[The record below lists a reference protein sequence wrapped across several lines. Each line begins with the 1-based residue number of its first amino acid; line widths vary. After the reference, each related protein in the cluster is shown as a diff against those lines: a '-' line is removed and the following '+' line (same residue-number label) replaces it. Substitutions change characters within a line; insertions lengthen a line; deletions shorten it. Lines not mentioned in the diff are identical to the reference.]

1 MKLCAAGDEPRTTRE
16 ARKKMTTPKKLTR
29 AEQKALRP
37 IQILDAAFEEFV
49 RSGFSGTRVEDIAE
63 RVNVTKGTVYVYFE
77 TKEKLFEAMIHH
89 FSVPFQELL
98 ETAEG
103 LSGSATDRL
112 LSILGLLYEQIAEDR
127 TTRELTRL
135 VISEGQRFP
144 DLIDRHHD
152 EFIAPIIAKV
162 DGLILEGVASGEFRA
177 IPVEFSDIVVAP
189 ILTTTVLRLIFDDR
203 REPPPNKEA
212 FLRAYFDLL
221 LHGLLAKPH

>member
-1 MKLCAAGDEPRTTRE
+1 MATQ
-16 ARKKMTTPKKLTR
+16 KKLTR

-49 RSGFSGTRVEDIAE
+49 RNGFAGARVDDIAD
-63 RVNVTKGTVYVYFE
+63 RVGVTKGTVYVYFE
-77 TKEKLFEAMIHH
+77 TKEKLFEAMISH

-98 ETAEG
+98 EITAG

-112 LSILGLLYEQIAEDR
+112 MSILGLLYDQIAEDR

-152 EFIAPIIAKV
+152 EFIAPIIARI
-162 DGLILEGVASGEFRA
+162 DALIEEGVASGEFRK
-177 IPVEFSDIVVAP
+177 IPVEFSDLVVAP

-203 REPPPNKEA
+203 RVPTPSKDA
-212 FLRAYFDLL
+212 FMRAYFDLL
-221 LHGLLAKPH
+221 FNGLLAERR

>member
-1 MKLCAAGDEPRTTRE
+1 MADQ
-16 ARKKMTTPKKLTR
+16 KKLTR

-49 RSGFSGTRVEDIAE
+49 RNGFTGARVDDIAD
-63 RVNVTKGTVYVYFE
+63 RVGVTKGTVYVYFE
-77 TKEKLFEAMIHH
+77 TKEKLFEAMISH

-98 ETAEG
+98 AITAS
-103 LSGSATDRL
+103 LSGSAADRL
-112 LSILGLLYEQIAEDR
+112 MSMLGLLYDQIAEDR

-152 EFIAPIIAKV
+152 QFIAPVIAKI
-162 DGLILEGVASGEFRA
+162 DNLILEGVESGEFRE

-203 REPPPNKEA
+203 RVPTPDREA
-212 FLRAYFDLL
+212 FLRTYFDLL
-221 LHGLLAKPH
+221 FNGLLVDRR

>member
-1 MKLCAAGDEPRTTRE
+1 MAGPR
-16 ARKKMTTPKKLTR
+16 KLTR

-49 RSGFSGTRVEDIAE
+49 RSGFAGTRVEDIAD

-77 TKEKLFEAMIHH
+77 TKEKLFEAMINH

-98 ETAEG
+98 AITDA

-112 LSILGLLYEQIAEDR
+112 TSILGLLYEQIAEDR

-135 VISEGQRFP
+135 VIAEGHRFP

-152 EFIAPIIAKV
+152 QFIEPIIAKV
-162 DGLILEGVASGEFRA
+162 DALILEGVASGEFRE
-177 IPVEFSDIVVAP
+177 IPMEFSDIVVAP
-189 ILTTTVLRLIFDDR
+189 ILTTTVLRLIFDNR
-203 REPPPNKEA
+203 RVPIPNKEE

-221 LHGLLAKPH
+221 LNGLLAKPR

>member
-1 MKLCAAGDEPRTTRE
+1 MADR
-16 ARKKMTTPKKLTR
+16 KKLTR

-49 RSGFSGTRVEDIAE
+49 RNGFTGARVDDIAD
-63 RVNVTKGTVYVYFE
+63 RVGVTKGTVYVYFE
-77 TKEKLFEAMIHH
+77 TKEKLFEAMISH

-98 ETAEG
+98 AITAS
-103 LSGSATDRL
+103 LSGSAADRL
-112 LSILGLLYEQIAEDR
+112 MSMLGLLYDQIAEDR

-152 EFIAPIIAKV
+152 QFIAPVIAKI
-162 DGLILEGVASGEFRA
+162 DGLILEGVESGEFRE

-203 REPPPNKEA
+203 RVPTPDREA
-212 FLRAYFDLL
+212 FLRTYFDLL
-221 LHGLLAKPH
+221 FNGLLVERR

>member
-1 MKLCAAGDEPRTTRE
+1 MAAQ
-16 ARKKMTTPKKLTR
+16 KKLTR

-49 RSGFSGTRVEDIAE
+49 RNGFTGARVDDIAD
-63 RVNVTKGTVYVYFE
+63 RVGVTKGTVYVYFE
-77 TKEKLFEAMIHH
+77 TKEKLFEAMISH

-98 ETAEG
+98 EITAG
-103 LSGSATDRL
+103 LSGTATDRL
-112 LSILGLLYEQIAEDR
+112 TSILGLLYDQIAEDR

-152 EFIAPIIAKV
+152 QFIAPIIARI
-162 DGLILEGVASGEFRA
+162 DALIEEGVASGEFRK
-177 IPVEFSDIVVAP
+177 ISVEFSDLVVAP

-203 REPPPNKEA
+203 RVPTPDKDA
-212 FLRAYFDLL
+212 FMRAYFDLL
-221 LHGLLAKPH
+221 FNGLLAERR

>member
-1 MKLCAAGDEPRTTRE
+1 MAAQ
-16 ARKKMTTPKKLTR
+16 KKLTR

-49 RSGFSGTRVEDIAE
+49 RNGFAGARVDDIAD
-63 RVNVTKGTVYVYFE
+63 RVGVTKGTVYVYFE
-77 TKEKLFEAMIHH
+77 TKEKLFEAMISH

-98 ETAEG
+98 QITAG

-112 LSILGLLYEQIAEDR
+112 MSILGLLYDQIAEDR

-152 EFIAPIIAKV
+152 EFIAPIIARI
-162 DGLILEGVASGEFRA
+162 DALILEGVASGEFRE

-203 REPPPNKEA
+203 RVPTPSKDA
-212 FLRAYFDLL
+212 FMRAYFDLL
-221 LHGLLAKPH
+221 LNGLLAERR

>member
-1 MKLCAAGDEPRTTRE
+1 MAAQ
-16 ARKKMTTPKKLTR
+16 KKLTR

-37 IQILDAAFEEFV
+37 VQILHAAFEEFV
-49 RSGFSGTRVEDIAE
+49 KCGFSGTRVEDIAD
-63 RVNVTKGTVYVYFE
+63 RVGVTKGTIYVYFE
-77 TKEKLFEAMIHH
+77 TKEKLFEAMIIH

-98 ETAEG
+98 AIADR

-112 LSILGLLYEQIAEDR
+112 TSILGLFYDQIPEDR

-152 EFIAPIIAKV
+152 QFIAPIIAKI
-162 DGLILEGVASGEFRA
+162 DALILEGVASGEFRP

-203 REPPPNKEA
+203 RVPTPNKEA
-212 FLRAYFDLL
+212 FLRTYFDLL
-221 LHGLLAKPH
+221 FNGLLANPL